1 MGNSE
6 SSSAC
11 FKHELFRYRAAAD
24 ESAGIG
30 FWRDGIAATAAAVYG
45 AEEWIGQVS
54 EFDLVFQAR

>member
-11 FKHELFRYRAAAD
+11 FKYEFFRYRAAAN
-24 ESAGIG
+24 ESAGVG
-30 FWRDGIAATAAAVYG
+30 FRRDGIAAAAAVDG

-54 EFDLVFQAR
+54 EFDLVFRAR